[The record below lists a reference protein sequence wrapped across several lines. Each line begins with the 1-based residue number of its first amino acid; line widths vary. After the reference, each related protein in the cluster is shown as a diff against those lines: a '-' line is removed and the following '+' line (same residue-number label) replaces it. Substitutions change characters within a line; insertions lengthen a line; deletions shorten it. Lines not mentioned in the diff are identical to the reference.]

1 MKQRI
6 IESVHAVL
14 LCATIVSLYIN
25 AIWPN
30 TIRFIDSVAGFFVIA
45 AVASSWLSL
54 RPQTYKLR
62 YIALIIVG
70 TLVLVIAPTIAIE
83 RYFIKKDNH
92 VQVGYIFSK
101 NKGNLSAKVGSSPNR
116 IRIGTDSSI
125 YASKEVKR
133 DIFNKLNIGDTIII
147 KVSSQGGIY
156 INKLFPT
163 HEEIE
168 HYKVPQHYV
177 NGKLQEK
184 PSYEQYSAMV
194 RDSVLR
200 HSHKQVGYVYEKT
213 DDEYYRHL
221 VKVGIDAEHTTTHE
235 FYETDRNYTKV
246 YKRLHVGD
254 AVILQVADSLP
265 EINRVLCWQ
274 PDENDIADYATYEA
288 IKDYSNCSKEFETEM
303 LHQSHKRI
311 GVVYDKYQD
320 EHIGAYIDVG
330 INKKLVRTFLFK
342 TFEKTFEKTYQTVN
356 IGDTIILRVSDSIP
370 QINRVLDWHPTPE
383 QIEKYKTPVRLIEKN
398 R

>member
-1 MKQRI
+1 MNKKRI
-6 IESVHAVL
+6 ISIFLFIVIGL
-14 LCATIVSLYIN
+14 STILYYVC
-25 AIWPN
+25 AIWP
-30 TIRFIDSVAGFFVIA
+30 S
-45 AVASSWLSL
+45 
-54 RPQTYKLR
+54 
-62 YIALIIVG
+62 
-70 TLVLVIAPTIAIE
+70 
-83 RYFIKKDNH
+83 
-92 VQVGYIFSK
+92 
-101 NKGNLSAKVGSSPNR
+101 
-116 IRIGTDSSI
+116 
-125 YASKEVKR
+125 
-133 DIFNKLNIGDTIII
+133 IFNRHIIGMWIILFAIFWLEKKRKRTWIICASMYYLLIYLPCDLIEDYIIKHNNVVHLSYLYDKHESKGKYPDFIIRVKFDTMYENFSVSSKGLYISYKEFKKLSIGDTIVL
-147 KVSSQGGIY
+147 KQSSQGGIY
-156 INKLFPT
+156 IKDLFPT
-163 HEEIE
+163 HEKIE
-168 HYKVPQHYV
+168 RYKVPQHYV
-177 NGKLQEK
+177 NGKLQK
-184 PSYEQYSAMV
+184 RTSYEQYSAAV
-194 RDSVLR
+194 RDSMLQR
-200 HSHKQVGYVYEKT
+200 SHKQVGYVYEKT

-274 PDENDIADYATYEA
+274 PDGNDIANYATYEV

-311 GVVYDKYQD
+311 GFVYDKYQD
-320 EHIGAYIDVG
+320 EHIGAYLEVG
-330 INKKLVRTFLFK
+330 IDKKHVRTFLFK

-370 QINRVLDWHPTPE
+370 QINRVLDWQPTPE

>member
-30 TIRFIDSVAGFFVIA
+30 TIRFINSLAGFFVIT
-45 AVASSWLSL
+45 AVSCLWLSL
-54 RPQTYKLR
+54 RFPTYKLR

-70 TLVLVIAPTIAIE
+70 TLVFVIAPTTAIE

-101 NKGNLSAKVGSSPNR
+101 YKGHRSSKR
-116 IRIGTDSSI
+116 GFSLDIITIGANSSV
-125 YASKEVKR
+125 YTSNYVER

-156 INKLFPT
+156 INNLFPT
-163 HEEIE
+163 HEKIE
-168 HYKVPQHYV
+168 RYKVPQHYV

-184 PSYEQYSAMV
+184 PSYEQYSAAV

-213 DDEYYRHL
+213 DDEYYRHF
-221 VKVGIDAEHTTTHE
+221 VKVGIDTEHTTTHE

-265 EINRVLCWQ
+265 EINRMLCWQ
-274 PDENDIADYATYEA
+274 PDENDIANYATYEA

-311 GVVYDKYQD
+311 GFVYDKYQD
-320 EHIGAYIDVG
+320 EHIGAYLEVG
-330 INKKLVRTFLFK
+330 IDKKHVRTFLFK

>member
-1 MKQRI
+1 
-6 IESVHAVL
+6 
-14 LCATIVSLYIN
+14 
-25 AIWPN
+25 
-30 TIRFIDSVAGFFVIA
+30 
-45 AVASSWLSL
+45 
-54 RPQTYKLR
+54 
-62 YIALIIVG
+62 
-70 TLVLVIAPTIAIE
+70 LVIAPTIAIE

-177 NGKLQEK
+177 NGKLQK
-184 PSYEQYSAMV
+184 RTSYEQYSAVV

-221 VKVGIDAEHTTTHE
+221 VKVGIDTEHTTTHE

-274 PDENDIADYATYEA
+274 PDENDIANYATYEA